1 MGLPWNM
8 GKVLFRAQFKHPP
21 TRKFLLVNNI
31 PNVQPCRMV
40 LWEQEMNQ
48 QRKCDWPHSS
58 LASWRELH
66 PRQVSWRETLSGNC
80 RQGSSG
86 RVWGLGGKWGARD
99 DGVDNLGAGGKQPL
113 FFPTSSEEG
122 KLIGEGK
129 VDT

>member
-1 MGLPWNM
+1 
-8 GKVLFRAQFKHPP
+8 
-21 TRKFLLVNNI
+21 
-31 PNVQPCRMV
+31 
-40 LWEQEMNQ
+40 MNQ

-80 RQGSSG
+80 RQGGSG
-86 RVWGLGGKWGARD
+86 QVWGLGGMGAVRD

-113 FFPTSSEEG
+113 FFPTFSEEG
-122 KLIGEGK
+122 NLIGEGK